1 MILAEL
7 ITIGNL
13 CVWIHAG
20 CQLDGV
26 TEVMEELDKV
36 STSGTLGKPGS
47 LLQTDTLWALQ
58 SPTSAAD
65 WLSRLQKKDKEKKE
79 LEKYGILACT

>member
-1 MILAEL
+1 MD
-7 ITIGNL
+7 T
-13 CVWIHAG
+13 G

-26 TEVMEELDKV
+26 TEVVEKLDKAV
-36 STSGTLGKPGS
+36 SSGS
-47 LLQTDTLWALQ
+47 LDKTSLLLHADTLWALQ

-79 LEKYGILACT
+79 LEKYANMI